1 MRPSNRFQPGWF
13 FKDESPYLALSH
25 VPKVAN
31 MTAIDVECAITT
43 GDLTEERVAGC
54 KAIAL
59 QELIG
64 FLERRAI
71 LSDREKGGRA

>member
-13 FKDESPYLALSH
+13 FKDEHPYLAVSH

-31 MTAIDVECAITT
+31 MTAIDVECAVTT
-43 GDLTEERVAGC
+43 GDLTIERVAGC

-59 QELIG
+59 QDLIG
-64 FLERRAI
+64 FLEKRAVVSA
-71 LSDREKGGRA
+71 LKRGDHE

>member
-13 FKDESPYLALSH
+13 FKDEHPYLAVSH

-31 MTAIDVECAITT
+31 MTPIDVECAVTT
-43 GDLTEERVAGC
+43 GDLTIERVAGC

-59 QELIG
+59 QDLIG
-64 FLERRAI
+64 FLEKRAVVSA
-71 LSDREKGGRA
+71 LKRGDHE

>member
-13 FKDESPYLALSH
+13 FKDEHPYLAVSH

-31 MTAIDVECAITT
+31 MTAIDVECAVTT
-43 GDLTEERVAGC
+43 GDLTIERVAGC

-59 QELIG
+59 QDLIG
-64 FLERRAI
+64 FLEKRAVVSA
-71 LSDREKGGRA
+71 LKRGNNA

>member
-13 FKDESPYLALSH
+13 FKDEHPYPAVSH

-31 MTAIDVECAITT
+31 MTAIDVECAVTT
-43 GDLTEERVAGC
+43 GDLTIERVAGC

-59 QELIG
+59 QDLIG
-64 FLERRAI
+64 FLEKRAVVSA
-71 LSDREKGGRA
+71 LKRGNNA

>member
-13 FKDESPYLALSH
+13 FKEEHPYLALSH

-31 MTAIDVECAITT
+31 MTAIDVECAVTT
-43 GDLTEERVAGC
+43 GDLTIERVAGC

-59 QELIG
+59 QDLIG
-64 FLERRAI
+64 FLEKRAVVSA
-71 LSDREKGGRA
+71 LKRGDHE

>member
-13 FKDESPYLALSH
+13 FKDEHPYLAVSH

-31 MTAIDVECAITT
+31 MTAIDVECAVTT
-43 GDLTEERVAGC
+43 GDLTIERVAGC

-59 QELIG
+59 QDLIG
-64 FLERRAI
+64 FLEKRAVVSA
-71 LSDREKGGRA
+71 LKRGGHE